1 MELSPSIAALA
12 LPATVLLLLTF
23 LLMRLRQRVVRRRE
37 REREVVDTLAG
48 WPPEPVRVLSITE
61 RQAYELLRR
70 AMPGFLVMAQVP
82 LARFIRVPSRRS
94 TPSGCSAWARSAPTC
109 CSATRARACWR

>member
-61 RQAYELLRR
+61 RQAYEHHRSARR
-70 AMPGFLVMAQVP
+70 AG
-82 LARFIRVPSRRS
+82 RFV
-94 TPSGCSAWARSAPTC
+94 GARSCWHQTHGIQAHAPD
-109 CSATRARACWR
+109 APAGHDRVACRGRPRRF